1 LGSTIL
7 LQLANTATDIKP
19 TLLKIMT
26 MLNAENIHSSDA
38 LKRLYKMKYKS
49 KVKLDKVNKIDNQD
63 NI

>member
-1 LGSTIL
+1 MQRIST
-7 LQLANTATDIKP
+7 A
-19 TLLKIMT
+19 
-26 MLNAENIHSSDA
+26 A